1 MDASRRRTV
10 LQLEALSRR
19 LGTFVE
25 VDEDD
30 SWCDAVE
37 QLSVNSESLLRD
49 YVTALDALKYD
60 GTELAVSCV
69 HVHVCVQTVRVC
81 MQVFWWQPDIRSTLL
96 RAKLWYC

>member
-1 MDASRRRTV
+1 MEV
-10 LQLEALSRR
+10 LSRR

-60 GTELAVSCV
+60 GTELVVSCV
-69 HVHVCVQTVRVC
+69 HVHVCVCMCVCMCMCVCACVCVHVHVCVHVC
-81 MQVFWWQPDIRSTLL
+81 MQVFWWQSDIPP
-96 RAKLWYC
+96 C

>member
-1 MDASRRRTV
+1 MGASHHCTV
-10 LQLEALSRR
+10 LQLEVLSKR

-37 QLSVNSESLLRD
+37 QLSVNSESLLKD
-49 YVTALDALKYD
+49 YVAALDALKYD
-60 GTELAVSCV
+60 GTELVVSCV
-69 HVHVCVQTVRVC
+69 HVHVCVCACVHASVLVAARHT
-81 MQVFWWQPDIRSTLL
+81 TLL